1 MSSARPDKSQCSEF
15 RLHFNEQSFGVCRQ
29 LLSSPS
35 PHPGSL
41 ACCQLLSISDPLLE
55 PACGAHMVTGHAAAG
70 DAWLCSPGRESVW
83 THGPVHHHVGK
94 REFICFLGII
104 LAWAWDRPGAILKEP
119 INFPSFHRPWMGFYL
134 SPGSADRTL
143 WSSTFPCAPQ
153 QSGTGWWKEEC

>member
-104 LAWAWDRPGAILKEP
+104 LAWAWDRPSAFSALPNIFP
-119 INFPSFHRPWMGFYL
+119 NFTCFRWVHLPTDPF
-134 SPGSADRTL
+134 
-143 WSSTFPCAPQ
+143 FPQAWVTGLFGVAPL
-153 QSGTGWWKEEC
+153 CHFDF